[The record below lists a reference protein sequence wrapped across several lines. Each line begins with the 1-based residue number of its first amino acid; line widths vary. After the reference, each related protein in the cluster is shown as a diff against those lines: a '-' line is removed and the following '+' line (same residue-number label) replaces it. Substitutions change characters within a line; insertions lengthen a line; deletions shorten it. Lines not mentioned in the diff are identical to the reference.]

1 MLILVD
7 KWRFMAMMTLKKLK
21 KLEGNGILCLSM
33 LRSTTTLL
41 SLPSTPI
48 KMLGFIAVTLLMY
61 GLAIILVL

>member
-1 MLILVD
+1 
-7 KWRFMAMMTLKKLK
+7 MMTLKKLK